1 MLKEDSILAEKCAAL
16 ATAAQSAAGWV
27 DRNRDLVRAES
38 DETIRLLRRS
48 AAAFRRL
55 ETASRRKMC
64 VGIFGPSQAG
74 KSYLVSSL
82 ARSADAP
89 LLANFDGQTLDFLE
103 KINPSGEKEATGLV
117 TRFTVSRPAKLPP
130 GRPVQL
136 RMLSETD
143 IVKIIGNTYYAD
155 FVHDDIPDPDP
166 EDISRRLNELSTR
179 AKGPQA
185 DGLDLDGMTELDE
198 YFWRNFRGNGRVKV
212 LRTTYWPRAA
222 ELAPRLAVEDRAL
235 LFSMIWGDVRTF
247 TDLYRR
253 LYSALHALDF
263 AKEAFC
269 GLDALVPRERSIIDV
284 ATLVGLSG
292 DGGDLLDVVNADG
305 KTARWPRAIAAAL
318 TAELVIVV
326 DRQPY
331 DFFAH
336 TDLLDFPG
344 ARSREKNRD
353 VEGMLARP
361 LGLEGL
367 FRRGKVAYLFERYC
381 AERELTSMLLCIRGS
396 NQDVWDLPLMVNDW
410 IRETHGDTPER
421 RTGRDIALFFVLT
434 QFDLMLGEKGGDK
447 GDFSARWT
455 SRLEASLLHFFG
467 REHSWPTQW
476 DDKGAFRNIFWV
488 RNTTIINRGLF
499 DYAEDGGEVALRRDA
514 EAMVASFRQGFVANA
529 AVQRHFTDPGRAWD
543 EVMRLNDGGIA
554 YLADRLRPIC
564 NPALKRRQIVELI
577 AEEMRRI
584 DGKLRRHLRTG
595 SKDDEIEKKR
605 AIARQVGRRLSAC
618 AQAQRFGELLRLLQ
632 IADHELYDVYYR
644 LGNTAPAE
652 GNAESEAAPPPATI
666 IAERVSEDDIFS
678 SVFGGEDV
686 PQSATD
692 GPAPA
697 DGTAEK
703 PVDEA
708 ERYAREIR
716 SLWFARLG
724 EAAETASFQRYFQL
738 PAEDFDKFVH
748 ELKIAYGRLRL
759 HDRLSAALR
768 EAARFRGAQRTRQIW
783 KQASTAATI
792 INAYID
798 WLGRDPRSLPPDRR
812 RLRVANRER
821 VVFERPALNG
831 PYPSLAAEPTYDR
844 DFYVDWLIA
853 FAALVEDNAEGDEG
867 YDRAENEAL
876 MKILDTIQRN
886 AVQPAAT

>member
-1 MLKEDSILAEKCAAL
+1 
-16 ATAAQSAAGWV
+16 
-27 DRNRDLVRAES
+27 VRAES
-38 DETIRLLRRS
+38 DETIRTLRRS

-89 LLANFDGQTLDFLE
+89 LLANFDGETLDFLE

-117 TRFTVSRPAKLPP
+117 TRFTATRPAKLPA
-130 GRPVQL
+130 GKPVQL

-143 IVKIIGNTYYAD
+143 IVRIIGNTYYAD

-166 EDISRRLNELSTR
+166 SAISKRLDELSAR
-179 AKGPQA
+179 ARGPQG

-212 LRTTYWPRAA
+212 LRTTYWPRAV
-222 ELAPRLAVEDRAL
+222 ELAPKLAIEDRAQ
-235 LFSMIWGDVRTF
+235 LFATVWGDTPAF

-253 LYSALHALDF
+253 LYQALAALGF

-284 ATLVGLSG
+284 ATLAGLAADG
-292 DGGDLLDVVNADG
+292 DDQLDVVNAEG
-305 KTARWPRAIAAAL
+305 RRARWPRATAAAL

-353 VEGMLARP
+353 IEGMLSRP

-410 IRETHGDTPER
+410 IRETHGETPEK
-421 RTGRDIALFFVLT
+421 RTGRDIALFFILT

-447 GDFSARWT
+447 GDFSARWA

-476 DDKGAFRNIFWV
+476 DEQGEFRNIFWV

-499 DYAEDGGEVALRRDA
+499 DYADGGGETGLRNDA
-514 EAMVASFRQGFVANA
+514 QAMVASFRQGFAANPT
-529 AVQRHFTDPGRAWD
+529 VQRHFADPGKAWD

-554 YLADRLRPIC
+554 YLAERLRPIC
-564 NPALKRRQIVELI
+564 NPALKRRQIVALI
-577 AEEMRRI
+577 AEEIRRI
-584 DGKLRRHLRTG
+584 DGKLRRHLKTG
-595 SKDDEIEKKR
+595 SKDDEVEKKR
-605 AIARQVGRRLSAC
+605 AIARQVGRRVSAC

-632 IADHELYDVYYR
+632 TADHELYDVYYR
-644 LGNTAPAE
+644 LGNTTPAE
-652 GNAESEAAPPPATI
+652 GDLDAESAPAPATI
-666 IAERVSEDDIFS
+666 IAERVSEDDIFAS
-678 SVFGGEDV
+678 AFGDDG
-686 PQSATD
+686 AT
-692 GPAPA
+692 PAADAQPA
-697 DGTAEK
+697 ATKADTR

-724 EAAETASFQRYFQL
+724 EAAETASFQRYFQM

-748 ELKIAYGRLRL
+748 ELKIAYSRLRL

-768 EAARFRGAQRTRQIW
+768 DTARFRGAQRTRQIW
-783 KQASTAATI
+783 KQASTAATM
-792 INAYID
+792 INAYVD
-798 WLGRDPRSLPPDRR
+798 WLGRDPRTVPPERR

-821 VVFERPALNG
+821 VVFERPTWTG
-831 PYPSLAAEPTYDR
+831 PYPSLAAEPSYDR

-867 YDRAENEAL
+867 YNRAENEAL
-876 MKILDTIQRN
+876 MKILDTIQHN
-886 AVQPAAT
+886 AA